1 MGITEFQGVIMAG
14 GKGSRMTEL
23 TAKRPKCLLP
33 IGNLPMVWY
42 PIRLFERSG
51 FEEVIIVV
59 LESIRNEVQTALERT
74 GLKIRLEI
82 VGIPAGEDWGT
93 ADTLRHLED
102 INKIKSDVIVV
113 SCDLITDFD
122 LSAVLNL
129 FRQHDAS
136 LTSLFFQPTLAK
148 YPLPTP
154 GPKSKAK
161 PEQDL
166 VAIDPTTSRL
176 VFLAS
181 ASDYEETLTLSRG
194 LLKKHGQVR
203 LYSRLLDAH
212 LYVMRRWLCQYLTHN
227 RNMSSLKGE
236 LVPYTVKKQFTRPLS
251 KLEQEKA
258 PSIVISRPKIELIE
272 MAEELKLALK
282 VRDMSNFTDHHGDK
296 SGAYHGDEVR
306 CYAFI
311 APEAS
316 FATRANT
323 LPEYCRI
330 NREIVERWSA
340 VSGGQELVAVA
351 STATVASNQLEP
363 SCLVGDR
370 AVVSER
376 TAVKGSVL
384 GPQTTIRPRT
394 RVFNSILM
402 GGASVGEGCAI
413 VNCILCDEAVVED
426 GCDLKDCLVGSRQ
439 IVPSGEKHSSE
450 VLTDDEHLIEIL

>member
-1 MGITEFQGVIMAG
+1 MGVNEFQGVIMAG

-23 TAKRPKCLLP
+23 TARRPKCLLP

-51 FEEVIIVV
+51 FQEVIVVV
-59 LESIRNEVQTALERT
+59 LESIKNEVQTALERT
-74 GLKIRLEI
+74 GLKIRLEVI
-82 VGIPAGEDWGT
+82 GIPSGEDWGT
-93 ADTLRHLED
+93 ADTLRHLEET
-102 INKIKSDVIVV
+102 NKIKSDVVVV

-122 LSAVLNL
+122 LSTLLNL
-129 FRQHDAS
+129 FRQHDAT

-148 YPLPTP
+148 TPLPTP
-154 GPKSKAK
+154 GPKSKDK
-161 PEQDL
+161 TERDL

-212 LYVMRRWLCQYLTHN
+212 VYIIRRWLCQYLTHN
-227 RNMSSLKGE
+227 RSMSTLKGE
-236 LVPYTVKKQFTRPLS
+236 LVPYTVKKQFTRPFA
-251 KLEQEKA
+251 KLDQEKA
-258 PSIVISRPKIELIE
+258 ASIVIPRPKVELVE

-282 VRDMSNFTDHHGDK
+282 VRTMSNFTDHHGDQ

-306 CYAFI
+306 CYAFV
-311 APEAS
+311 APETT

-330 NREIVERWSA
+330 NREIVERWPA

-351 STATVASNQLEP
+351 STATVASTQLEP

-376 TAVKGSVL
+376 TAVKSSIL
-384 GPQTTIRPRT
+384 GPQTTVRPRT

-402 GGASVGEGCAI
+402 AGARVGEGCAI

-426 GCDLKDCLVGSRQ
+426 GCDLKDCLVGSRHT
-439 IVPSGEKHSSE
+439 VPSGEKHSNE
-450 VLTDDEHLIEIL
+450 VLTDDDHLIEIL